1 MKLLNPKKS
10 DKVLRKIIGPIHSCQ
25 DAVDQFLVFFESH
38 PVKKIKAHEEEDML
52 LFQYGTYNWDR
63 KGPKFEFNLTRQ
75 FEIPNQD
82 EFLQLG
88 LTLYY
93 PPEKLQTIESF
104 NAWSTDYK
112 ELQSFKTMIET
123 SEAFQTLLSMEI
135 TKVKID
141 LFST

>member
-1 MKLLNPKKS
+1 MKLLNPRKS
-10 DKVLRKIIGPIHSCQ
+10 DKVLQKILTPIHSCQ
-25 DAVDQFLVFFESH
+25 DAVDQFLAFFESH
-38 PVKKIKAHEEEDML
+38 PVKKVMAHEEEDML

-93 PPEKLQTIESF
+93 LPEKLQAIESF

-112 ELQSFKTMIET
+112 NLQSFKTMIET
-123 SEAFQTLLSMEI
+123 NEGFQSLLSMEI
-135 TKVKID
+135 TKVKIN
-141 LFST
+141 LSGT